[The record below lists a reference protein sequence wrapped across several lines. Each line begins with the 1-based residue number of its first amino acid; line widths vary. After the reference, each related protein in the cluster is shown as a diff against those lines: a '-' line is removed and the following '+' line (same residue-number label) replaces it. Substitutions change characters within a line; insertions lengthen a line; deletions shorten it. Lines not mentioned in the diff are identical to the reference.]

1 MAAYVRQSTFS
12 DGDTIFAS
20 LLNNEFDQLL
30 AAFNVSTGHTHD
42 GSTTGDGGP
51 ISKLF
56 SNAITFGKN
65 ENTDIAVT
73 FDGSSNDGVITWME
87 DEDYFQYS
95 DDILLSTTEK
105 VLFRDS
111 AIYINS
117 STDGQLD
124 IVADTEVQIAATT
137 VDINANAD
145 VSGTLTYGSLS
156 DGAITI
162 TAFVDED
169 NMTSNSATLVPTQ
182 QSVKAYVDAQL
193 TASDLD
199 FQGDSGGALSI
210 DLDSETLDIAGG
222 TGIDTSGS
230 GNTLTVAI
238 DSTVATLAG
247 SQALTNKT
255 LTSPVINTGVSGTAI
270 LDEDDFASDSAT
282 QLATQQ
288 SIKAYIATQVAASDT
303 LAELSDTNISTPSSG
318 QILIYDGSDSFDNK
332 TVSGDVTISS
342 TGATTIG
349 SGAVETAMV
358 NANVITG
365 QTALTSGFDTANDHL
380 LIHDSDGGLKKISL
394 ANVTSATGG
403 ISDVVSD
410 TTPQL
415 GGDLDVNGNAIV
427 SASNGNISI
436 TPNGSG
442 KVILDGLSHP
452 TSDGSAGQFLKTDG
466 AGNLAFATVTTDL
479 SGDSTPQLGGNLD
492 VNGNSIVSASNGN
505 IAITPN
511 GSGKVILDGLS
522 HPTSDGSNGQV
533 LTTDGAGNLSFTS
546 KTVDTT
552 NLVDDTTPQLGG
564 DLDINGNAI
573 VSTSNG
579 NIAITPNG
587 SGKVILDGLSH
598 PTADGSNGQFLK
610 TDGGGTLSFA
620 SVTQATGNE
629 LENLSEDTSPQLG
642 GDLDVNS
649 NDIVSTS
656 NANISI
662 LPNGSGKVL
671 LDGNGSTG
679 GVAVTDGNIDIRSST
694 GAVSKVK
701 FYCEVNNAHAQ
712 TLQAQPHSAGSSAVV
727 TLPVNTGTLVGT
739 GDSGSVSNTMLGGS
753 IADSKLSTISTA
765 NKVSLAAV
773 DIDGATDIGADL
785 TTSDLIAVDDGAG
798 GTNRKAALSR
808 VVTLVEDNASFS
820 SQGFATAMAI
830 AL

>member
-1 MAAYVRQSTFS
+1 MAAYIRQSTFS

-169 NMTSNSATLVPTQ
+169 DMTSNSATLVPTQ

-238 DSTVATLAG
+238 DSTVATLTG
-247 SQALTNKT
+247 SQTLTNKI
-255 LTSPVINTGVSGTAI
+255 LTSPVLNTGVSGTAI

-332 TVSGDVTISS
+332 SLSGDVTISS

-380 LIHDSDGGLKKISL
+380 LIHDADGGLKKISL

-466 AGNLAFATVTTDL
+466 GGNLAFATVNTDL

-492 VNGNSIVSASNGN
+492 VNGNSIVSVSNGN
-505 IAITPN
+505 ISITPN

-564 DLDINGNAI
+564 DLDINGNTI

-642 GDLDVNS
+642 GNLDVNG

-656 NANISI
+656 NANIDI
-662 LPNGSGKVL
+662 LPNGSGVIN
-671 LDGNGSTG
+671 LDGNGSSG
-679 GVAVTDGNIDIRSST
+679 GVSVSDGLIDIRT
-694 GAVSKVK
+694 GTGNVAKVK
-701 FYCEVNNAHAQ
+701 FYCESSNAHAQ
-712 TLQAQPHSAGSSAVV
+712 TLQAAPHSAASSAVLV
-727 TLPVNTGTLVGT
+727 LPTASGTLVGT
-739 GDSGSVSNTMLGGS
+739 GDTGSVSNTMLGGS
-753 IADSKLSTISTA
+753 IVDTKLSTISTA

-773 DIDGATDIGADL
+773 DIDGATDIGAAL
-785 TTSDLIAVDDGAG
+785 STSDLIAVDDGAG

-808 VVTLVEDNASFS
+808 VVTLVENNASFS